1 MKLKN
6 FAVASLL
13 AATSAAAFAGDQT
26 VVLDLSKNI
35 NYFDASTETS
45 ALLSGG
51 SDVISFIGATP
62 GKYDVTITI
71 SGQGIK
77 FDGEATTLNGVA
89 AEDFSTLYT
98 KKYSFIGL
106 DASAS
111 APFVLNLAG
120 EIKDFKVA
128 GYSGEITITSAVP
141 EPTTYG
147 MLLGGLGIMGF
158 LARRKSK
165 QA

>member
-1 MKLKN
+1 MKLQK

-26 VVLDLSKNI
+26 VVLDLTKNI
-35 NYFDASTETS
+35 NYFDASTETGP
-45 ALLSGG
+45 LLDGG
-51 SDVISFIGATP
+51 SDVITFLGATP
-62 GKYDVTITI
+62 GKYNVTISI
-71 SGQGIK
+71 SGQGIQ
-77 FDGEATTLNGVA
+77 FDGEATTLNGAVA
-89 AEDFSTLYT
+89 NDFDTLYS
-98 KKYSFIGL
+98 KKWSFIGL
-106 DASAS
+106 DATAN
-111 APFVLNLAG
+111 APFVLDLAG
-120 EIKDFKVA
+120 TIKNFSTA

-141 EPTTYG
+141 EPSTYG

>member
-1 MKLKN
+1 ML
-6 FAVASLL
+6 AV
-13 AATSAAAFAGDQT
+13 TSAAAFAGDQT
-26 VVLDLSKNI
+26 VVLDLNKNI

-45 ALLSGG
+45 GLLSDG
-51 SDVISFIGATP
+51 SDVITFIGATP

-71 SGQGIK
+71 SGQGIQ
-77 FDGEATTLNGVA
+77 FDGDATTLNGA
-89 AEDFSTLYT
+89 APTDFDALYS
-98 KKYSFIGL
+98 KKYSFLGL
-106 DASAS
+106 DATAN
-111 APFVLNLAG
+111 APFVLNLVG
-120 EIKDFKVA
+120 EVKNWSTA